1 MKILLLEDN
10 ETIVKGLSYTLN
22 KEGFD
27 LDVAYKIKEI
37 EDKVYDLAIL
47 DVNLPD
53 GNGFDVFHKF
63 KEKNIP
69 VIFLTARDSEDDVC
83 KGLELG
89 ADDYIIKPF
98 RPKEL
103 VSRIN
108 RILKRNQKNEI
119 IYENLKIDLESN
131 RVFYNDE
138 EIVFTALEYK
148 ILILLFSN
156 LNRLVTRDEI
166 LDKIWDESGN
176 FVNDNT
182 LTVYIKRVRTKLP
195 IDIIKTIKGIGYR
208 IDSK

>member
-37 EDKVYDLAIL
+37 EDKVYYLAIL